1 MSELL
6 ALADR
11 GAGVPLRELA
21 LVGLTAAITTF
32 FCTGGVRMFATRVGA
47 VAYPRERDVHLQP
60 TPRMGGLGMYFGVC
74 AAIFLASQLP
84 ALTRGFVYSS
94 GMPAVVVAGGIIMAV
109 GLIDDKWGLDALT
122 KFAGQVTA
130 ASVLVTMG
138 VAWSMI
144 YIPFG
149 GVGTIVLDQM
159 SSILV
164 TLALTVSIVN
174 AMNFVD
180 GLDGLAAGLGL
191 ITAAAICIFSIG
203 LLRSHGGD
211 VLYYPPAVISV
222 VLAGACLGFL
232 PHNFHRARIFMGD
245 SGSMLIGLMLA
256 AASTTAAG
264 PISQSSYGA
273 KDMFVLLS
281 PFLLVIAVLLV
292 PALDALL
299 AIIRRTRAGRS
310 PFSPDKMHLHHR
322 LLQIGH
328 SHRKA
333 VLIIYLW
340 VAIIAF
346 GAASTI
352 FFEPRY
358 AGAVVVG
365 AIGIAIV
372 ATVVPLLR
380 REELDQL
387 PGAESGL
394 SSATVPPEPS
404 VYDEK

>member
-1 MSELL
+1 
-6 ALADR
+6 
-11 GAGVPLRELA
+11 
-21 LVGLTAAITTF
+21 
-32 FCTGGVRMFATRVGA
+32 
-47 VAYPRERDVHLQP
+47 
-60 TPRMGGLGMYFGVC
+60 
-74 AAIFLASQLP
+74 
-84 ALTRGFVYSS
+84 
-94 GMPAVVVAGGIIMAV
+94 
-109 GLIDDKWGLDALT
+109 
-122 KFAGQVTA
+122 
-130 ASVLVTMG
+130 
-138 VAWSMI
+138 
-144 YIPFG
+144 
-149 GVGTIVLDQM
+149 
-159 SSILV
+159 
-164 TLALTVSIVN
+164 
-174 AMNFVD
+174 
-180 GLDGLAAGLGL
+180 
-191 ITAAAICIFSIG
+191 
-203 LLRSHGGD
+203 
-211 VLYYPPAVISV
+211 
-222 VLAGACLGFL
+222 
-232 PHNFHRARIFMGD
+232 
-245 SGSMLIGLMLA
+245 
-256 AASTTAAG
+256 
-264 PISQSSYGA
+264 
-273 KDMFVLLS
+273 MFVLLS

-387 PGAESGL
+387 SGAESGL
-394 SSATVPPEPS
+394 SPATIPTEPS